1 MLLRILV
8 LLTGLA
14 APLASQELAITPLAS
29 TLGLGAELSYR
40 LRSPVAFRAGYL
52 LLDFSREDDIEGIV
66 YRVSPALRHAR
77 LGVDFYPLGSGF
89 RLSGGLVH
97 NRSRVDGV
105 GVLDQP
111 VTVGGQTYQPEG
123 VGELIGLAHYD
134 NDWMPWIGLGVAGGG
149 RIAVTFDVGVVFA
162 GHPAVQLRTQGG
174 TLSGSEQAILDQN
187 VAVEQAELQQA
198 INDEKLAKYYPII
211 SLGLKIR
218 L

>member
-1 MLLRILV
+1 MLLRAV
-8 LLTGLA
+8 LLAAVLAPPLA
-14 APLASQELAITPLAS
+14 AQEWAITPQVS
-29 TLGLGAELSYR
+29 TLGLGAEVSYR
-40 LRSPVAFRAGYL
+40 LRSPVGFRAGYL

-66 YRVSPALRHAR
+66 YQVSPALRHAR

-111 VTVGGQTYQPEG
+111 VTVGGQTYQPDE

-134 NDWMPWIGLGVAGGG
+134 DDWMPWVGLGVAGGG
-149 RIAVTFDVGVVFA
+149 RISVTFDMGVIFA
-162 GHPAVQLRTQGG
+162 GHPAVQLRAQGG

-187 VAVEQAELQQA
+187 VAAEQAELQQA
-198 INDEKLAKYYPII
+198 INDEKLAQYYPII

-218 L
+218 I